1 MLLLS
6 LFLPVLS
13 LLRAMVVEWLEGAG
27 RDIRCC
33 GRQIGTGGEGK
44 RRKRRRGGD
53 KEMEGECKVI
63 TTGQASGAG
72 SGLDRTVLCANS
84 TPFMA
89 HAPHHM
95 NCVWCL
101 L

>member
-1 MLLLS
+1 
-6 LFLPVLS
+6 
-13 LLRAMVVEWLEGAG
+13 
-27 RDIRCC
+27 
-33 GRQIGTGGEGK
+33 
-44 RRKRRRGGD
+44 
-53 KEMEGECKVI
+53 MEGECKVI

-72 SGLDRTVLCANS
+72 SGLDRTVLCADS

-89 HAPHHM
+89 HAPCHM